1 MNLDAKMPSLKD
13 KIIQKELAV
22 EKVEKKEKSKSKK
35 RREEVVVTSKRNK
48 KGKKYDK

>member
-13 KIIQKELAV
+13 KIIQKKVEV